1 MCFHFFYTVQVDTIY
16 QKVLFLFHACF
27 CFYAMEFRK
36 QKNIF
41 CTSEGFLCFTHK
53 TNFCIMNKIK
63 LVWYYLFYRNYF
75 FEWKCDLFIYFE
87 NIFTMLHL
95 KILLE
100 YWIILHIFRI
110 SLSVKSLL
118 DKVYYCFGSFK
129 G

>member
-41 CTSEGFLCFTHK
+41 CTSEAFLCFTHK

-63 LVWYYLFYRNYF
+63 LVWYYLFSRNYF
-75 FEWKCDLFIYFE
+75 FELSMWSFYIFWKYFYHVRLE
-87 NIFTMLHL
+87 NMIR
-95 KILLE
+95 ILNNFAYFQNIVVCKE
-100 YWIILHIFRI
+100 PFRQ
-110 SLSVKSLL
+110 SLL
-118 DKVYYCFGSFK
+118 LFWFL
-129 G
+129 